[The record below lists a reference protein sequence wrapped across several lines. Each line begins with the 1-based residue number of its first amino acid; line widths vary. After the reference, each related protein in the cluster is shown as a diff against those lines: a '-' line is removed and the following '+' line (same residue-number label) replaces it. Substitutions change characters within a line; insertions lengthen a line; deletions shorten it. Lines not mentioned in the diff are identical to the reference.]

1 MGSALNVTIDD
12 PRKMEHLLALDG
24 ATERLH
30 LFKADFY
37 RKKDLLILWL
47 MDVGICT
54 HGGMDEKEKL
64 LLRRDWIEHV
74 PPWNGLSCTWRPR

>member
-24 ATERLH
+24 AKERLN

-64 LLRRDWIEHV
+64 SLRRDLIEHV
-74 PPWNGLSCTWRPR
+74 PP